1 MSSVSST
8 YQASGPAGSTAPTVP
23 AGMSDQWPALCA
35 VLAGV
40 RTADGLKWELSP
52 CTISLFAD
60 CGKLKFCISPK
71 EGLKVA
77 FGTIDRVSDGL
88 DGLEHALEQG
98 HYEWKTS
105 RRR

>member
-1 MSSVSST
+1 M
-8 YQASGPAGSTAPTVP
+8 P
-23 AGMSDQWPALCA
+23 DQWPALSA

-52 CTISLFAD
+52 CTVSLFAD
-60 CGKLKFCISPK
+60 CGKLKFCLSPK

-77 FGTIDRVSDGL
+77 FGTIERAGEGL
-88 DGLEHALEQG
+88 DGLEQALQAG